1 MHGHADIR
9 LPVGRM
15 VEAPGSIRI
24 TLPHGA
30 KTRDAVHSIL
40 ERLHGIAAEWFWVP
54 TTIDESG
61 SELVL
66 EYLLADADTMPF
78 LAALPRWHASPAEH
92 LPELVELASYLATC
106 TEALG
111 KLELAAAIAP
121 AFLRYGPSRVGAW
134 RMLVVPRVPCSLA
147 EWARASQEA
156 WLWAPPAVLL
166 GNPEDDGAY
175 AIGCALHAALA
186 GPLVPR
192 GIPTNAQFRRALVGR
207 VGMPAQL
214 ESAIRAA
221 LPPSFSD
228 EATALRDLVIDLLGS
243 PADWRK
249 RLGELARRLSPHRTA
264 LRWEYERKAEV
275 ARAILE
281 RCAATSPPRDVP
293 WEMISR
299 LRGTAHDLEGAL
311 DASIAALAAGADGSV
326 RELALIVRRIAGNP
340 THRHLVERAVTALDR
355 SSERL
360 TDHARLH
367 FAHIEAYYL
376 GRLAEARTRLEAPVK
391 EPWDAVVRAAIL
403 ARIHAA
409 RREWPHLGKLCKE
422 TRVVVQAMPSAG
434 GSLGAYML
442 AYLDHLDGVA
452 HVGASAVYADPGY
465 LADGFAKLVASL
477 EGCADDETLVTA
489 NVHWLRRI
497 GEMADNAAIRTG
509 VQAYLS
515 AQPLAERISMQDR
528 REDLAPAWYDA
539 GRLLALSGAP

>member
-1 MHGHADIR
+1 MHAGGRVDIR

-15 VEAPGSIRI
+15 VESAGAIRV
-24 TLPHGA
+24 TLPHGG

-40 ERLHGIAAEWFWVP
+40 EQLHGIAAEWFWVP
-54 TTIDESG
+54 TTIDETG
-61 SELVL
+61 DELVL
-66 EYLLADADTMPF
+66 EYLLADAETMSF
-78 LAALPRWHASPAEH
+78 AAALPRWHAAPAEH
-92 LPELVELASYLATC
+92 LPELVELAGYLATC

-121 AFLRYGPSRVGAW
+121 AFLRYGPSRIGAW
-134 RMLVVPRVPCSLA
+134 RMMVVPRVEATLA
-147 EWARASQEA
+147 DWARASPEA

-166 GNPEDDGAY
+166 GGKQDDGAY
-175 AIGCALHAALA
+175 AIGAALHVALA
-186 GPLVPR
+186 GPLFPR
-192 GIPTNAQFRRALVGR
+192 GIPTHAQFRRALTGR
-207 VGMPAQL
+207 VGMPAHL

-221 LPPSFSD
+221 VPPSFGD
-228 EATALRDLVIDLLGS
+228 EATALRDLIV
-243 PADWRK
+243 DWRK
-249 RLGELARRLSPHRTA
+249 RLDELGRRLSPHRVA
-264 LRWEYERKAEV
+264 LRWEYERKAEI

-281 RCAATSPPRDVP
+281 RCAATSQPRHVP

-311 DASIAALAAGADGSV
+311 DASIAALAAGADSSV

-340 THRHLVERAVTALDR
+340 SHRHLIERAVAALDR

-367 FAHIEAYYL
+367 FAHIEACYL

-403 ARIHAA
+403 ARIHAGRA
-409 RREWPHLGKLCKE
+409 EWPHLSKLCKE
-422 TRVVVQAMPSAG
+422 TRVTIQAMPSAG
-434 GSLGAYML
+434 GNLGAYVL

-452 HVGASAVYADPGY
+452 HVGASAVYSDPGY
-465 LADGFAKLVASL
+465 LADGFGKLVASI
-477 EGCADDETLVTA
+477 EGCSDDVALVEA
-489 NVHWLRRI
+489 NVYWLRRI
-497 GEMADNAAIRTG
+497 SEMADNAAIRTG

-515 AQPLAERISMQDR
+515 AQPLTERISMQDR
-528 REDLAPAWYDA
+528 REPPVPAWYDP